1 MRYANN
7 MKSLKFLSL
16 FVFEEKNR
24 VTRILLLLTLFAGM
38 VSFLVVNFM
47 QFDLFENLRI
57 YESQLRAWKKSNL
70 VLSAIAFVLLYL
82 SIVVFCFPGA
92 FFLTL
97 VGGFLF
103 GIPDSFFYV
112 VFSSTLGSYIVF
124 VWVKMACPSYLSRK
138 ILKNSTEITKLL
150 RKNAFNYL
158 LFLRLVPLF
167 PFWLVNLAPAIL
179 GFSGR
184 VYFTATLIGILPG
197 TFIYCYLGSELTLIF
212 DSNQKLDSSSLV
224 SYKIILLLIL
234 LAILSL
240 LPTFFRKLDNEG

>member
-1 MRYANN
+1 MRDANN

-16 FVFEEKNR
+16 FLFEEKNR
-24 VTRILLLLTLFAGM
+24 GARILLFLALSAGM
-38 VSFLVVNFM
+38 VSFLVITFT
-47 QFDLFENLRI
+47 QFDLFENLQI
-57 YESQLRAWKKSNL
+57 YEGQLRAWKKSNL
-70 VLSAIAFVLLYL
+70 VLSIMTFVLLYL

-124 VWVKMACPSYLSRK
+124 VWVKIACPSYLRRE
-138 ILKNSTEITKLL
+138 ILKNSTEINKLL
-150 RKNAFNYL
+150 RKNSFNYL

-167 PFWLVNLAPAIL
+167 PFWLVNLAPALL

-184 VYFTATLIGILPG
+184 VYFMATLIGILPG
-197 TFIYCYLGSELTLIF
+197 TFIYCYLGSELSPIF
-212 DSNQKLDSSSLV
+212 DSNQKLDLGSLV
-224 SYKIILLLIL
+224 SYKIICLLIL

-240 LPTFFRKLDNEG
+240 LPTFFRKRDNEG